1 MRIEFTKSSRKHRIS
16 KGRALWV
23 IIHTASELASVDG
36 RTEVKWIGK
45 DNRGLELEIIGVI
58 EEDRVL
64 IVHVMPN
71 SFRRRYD
78 KEI

>member
-1 MRIEFTKSSRKHRIS
+1 MRIEFTKSSRRHRIA

-23 IIHTASELASVDG
+23 IIHTASELTFDSG

-58 EEDRVL
+58 EEEKVL
-64 IVHVMPN
+64 ILHVMPY
-71 SFRRRYD
+71 SFRRKYE
-78 KEI
+78 KKI